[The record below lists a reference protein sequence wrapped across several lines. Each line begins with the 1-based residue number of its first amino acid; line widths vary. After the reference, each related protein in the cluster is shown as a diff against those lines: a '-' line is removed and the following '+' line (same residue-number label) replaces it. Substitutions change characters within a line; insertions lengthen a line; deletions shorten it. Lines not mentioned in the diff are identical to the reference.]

1 MVDPSISI
9 TVSDAL
15 RNGHFLSTDDNK
27 YQAFAETEMI
37 RVSWS
42 YQPHNNSGQIGFSP
56 ADSHSPGV
64 VFKYSSNSARAQ
76 PLSYAIKAT
85 TVLSTSNPIQIRQ
98 DHIAQLQQEY
108 IDLRRRRWDNGTV
121 PTVPVRSDFDDNYR
135 TANYSHSDYSQGSRP
150 WIVMHMGSVA
160 EGIRFR
166 EVAIVGNTLA
176 PRISSG
182 YRRPREETTASS
194 LHQFGYALDM
204 NPNRAFTNQDS
215 VRAKMLERIRPALGT
230 THYDSFIHAT
240 PHVHIHIERQS
251 VGAQGGTVGI

>member
-76 PLSYAIKAT
+76 PLSYTIKAT
-85 TVLSTSNPIQIRQ
+85 TVLSTSNSIQIGQ

-121 PTVPVRSDFDDNYR
+121 PTVP
-135 TANYSHSDYSQGSRP
+135 A
-150 WIVMHMGSVA
+150 
-160 EGIRFR
+160 
-166 EVAIVGNTLA
+166 
-176 PRISSG
+176 
-182 YRRPREETTASS
+182 
-194 LHQFGYALDM
+194 
-204 NPNRAFTNQDS
+204 
-215 VRAKMLERIRPALGT
+215 
-230 THYDSFIHAT
+230 
-240 PHVHIHIERQS
+240 
-251 VGAQGGTVGI
+251 